1 VDLGSSLRRDVAKP
15 VRKILRAWSAVVVKD
30 YPSTTEGLSALTH
43 LMLMLAIRNKAFL
56 KALHG
61 VVAGGAEEEIQ
72 RFHEHNQAL
81 VANLSM
87 IRSGQA
93 GVADVAEMV
102 SSVKQAS
109 KDFVTGREAILSQL
123 DEERTQV
130 LLNAE
135 WTAKVFTSE
144 IAKDMDQASKLI
156 WESLDEA
163 LDSEWLDSNIPWSTT
178 DDLAI

>member
-1 VDLGSSLRRDVAKP
+1 MAKP

-30 YPSTTEGLSALTH
+30 YPSTSEGLSGLTH

-56 KALHG
+56 KALHCI
-61 VVAGGAEEEIQ
+61 VTADAEKEVE
-72 RFHEHNQAL
+72 RFHETHQAL

-93 GVADVAEMV
+93 GVADVADMV

-109 KDFVTGREAILSQL
+109 KDFVVGREAIISRLDGERSQ
-123 DEERTQV
+123 Q

-135 WTAKVFTSE
+135 WRAQVFTSE
-144 IAKDMDQASKLI
+144 IAKDMDQASKVI
-156 WESLDEA
+156 WESLGEA
-163 LDSEWLDSNIPWSTT
+163 LDSEWLDSNIPWMKT
-178 DDLAI
+178 DDLPI